1 MANTNNIQPDG
12 ELRQS
17 QLLTTFGPGAMVDLP
32 EQSVVISGLSYW
44 KGYKQPIQEERLRQK
59 VQKILKINPGEN
71 VQLYAPPV
79 DDSDPTGA
87 AISGIDAF
95 VFPRWFLVQI
105 ERNIT
110 IQGKLYRTRPL
121 FPWSGIKKGCTW
133 EGKKCHAV
141 PVRFVQACVNGH
153 LSDINWRAFAHQ
165 DFQTNCPGQIWLDEA
180 GSGNDFEEIFVRC
193 DACKKRH
200 PLSLAKLPNSKILGK
215 CLGDRPWLNP
225 TKNTKEECQGY
236 KRDPETEELIPTNE
250 PEQSRLLVRSASNAY
265 FSQTLSVIS
274 LPDSD
279 HELRKVVDKFYDQY
293 LKNIDSV
300 EMLNMIVNLMDGLA
314 EIKAL
319 GIPKVWGEL
328 ERRKSD
334 EPEVEKTIK
343 DAELEV
349 LLACGSEPQ
358 AAQNKPID
366 EVDFEAYL
374 RTKPIESNWQPFLD
388 KIVLVH
394 RLREVIAQVGFTRF
408 EAVMPDING
417 ELDINVR
424 RASLD
429 WETSGISWVPAIAN
443 KGEGIFFSFNQ
454 EKIKTWAERS
464 PVIERC
470 KDLQRGYKAWLEINN
485 IPKKEEH
492 FPGMPYI
499 MLHSLSHL
507 LITTISLKC
516 GYSSTAIKERIY
528 ANHDLGY
535 GILIYTGSSGSEG
548 TLGGLIEIGDR
559 LEYYLELALES
570 GEICSNDPICSQ
582 HIPGDRED
590 DALLQGAACH
600 GCVLIAESSCERSND
615 FLDRALVVNTIA
627 RENAAFFP
635 KDF

>member
-1 MANTNNIQPDG
+1 MANKNNIQPDG

-32 EQSVVISGLSYW
+32 EQSVTIGGLSYW
-44 KGYKQPIQEERLRQK
+44 KGYKQPIQEQRLQQK
-59 VQKILKINPGEN
+59 VQVILGEN

-105 ERNIT
+105 ERNI
-110 IQGKLYRTRPL
+110 IIHGKRYRTRPL
-121 FPWSGIKKGCTW
+121 VHWSGIKNGCKW

-153 LSDINWRAFAHQ
+153 LSDINWQAFAHQ
-165 DFQTNCPGQIWLDEA
+165 DFQTNCLGQIWLDEA

-193 DACKKRH
+193 DACRKRY

-225 TKNTKEECQGY
+225 IKDNREECQGY

-265 FSQTLSVIS
+265 FSQCLSVIS

-279 HELRKVVDKFYDQY
+279 HELRKVVDKFYEQY
-293 LKNIDSV
+293 LKNIKSV
-300 EMLNMIVNLMDGLA
+300 EMLETILNLMDGLA
-314 EIKAL
+314 ELKTL
-319 GIPKVWGEL
+319 GIQKVWEEL
-328 ERRKSD
+328 ARRKSE

-349 LLACGSEPQ
+349 LLACGPEPQ
-358 AAQNKPID
+358 DLDDSRPVD
-366 EVDFEAYL
+366 EVDFEAYV
-374 RTKPIESNWQPFLD
+374 RSQPIKSNWQPWLD

-429 WETSGISWVPAIAN
+429 WETNEISWVPAIAN
-443 KGEGIFFSFNQ
+443 KGEGIFFSFNR
-454 EKIKTWAERS
+454 EIIENWAERS
-464 PVIERC
+464 AVIDRS
-470 KDLQRGYKAWLEINN
+470 KALQIGYKKWLEIHN
-485 IPKKEEH
+485 IPKKEEQ

-499 MLHSLSHL
+499 LLHSLSHL
-507 LITTISLKC
+507 LITTISLEC

-528 ANHDLGY
+528 ANSDLGY
-535 GILIYTGSSGSEG
+535 GILIYTGSSGAEG

-559 LEYYLELALES
+559 LEDYLDLALER
-570 GEICSNDPICSQ
+570 GKLCSNDPICSQ
-582 HIPGDRED
+582 HIPGDRD
-590 DALLQGAACH
+590 DDSLLQGAACH
-600 GCVLIAESSCERSND
+600 GCLLIAESSCERSND
-615 FLDRALVVNTIA
+615 FLDRALVVNTLA
-627 RENAAFFP
+627 EENAAFFA
-635 KDF
+635 

>member
-1 MANTNNIQPDG
+1 
-12 ELRQS
+12 
-17 QLLTTFGPGAMVDLP
+17 
-32 EQSVVISGLSYW
+32 
-44 KGYKQPIQEERLRQK
+44 
-59 VQKILKINPGEN
+59 
-71 VQLYAPPV
+71 
-79 DDSDPTGA
+79 
-87 AISGIDAF
+87 
-95 VFPRWFLVQI
+95 
-105 ERNIT
+105 
-110 IQGKLYRTRPL
+110 
-121 FPWSGIKKGCTW
+121 
-133 EGKKCHAV
+133 
-141 PVRFVQACVNGH
+141 
-153 LSDINWRAFAHQ
+153 
-165 DFQTNCPGQIWLDEA
+165 
-180 GSGNDFEEIFVRC
+180 
-193 DACKKRH
+193 
-200 PLSLAKLPNSKILGK
+200 
-215 CLGDRPWLNP
+215 
-225 TKNTKEECQGY
+225 
-236 KRDPETEELIPTNE
+236 
-250 PEQSRLLVRSASNAY
+250 
-265 FSQTLSVIS
+265 
-274 LPDSD
+274 
-279 HELRKVVDKFYDQY
+279 
-293 LKNIDSV
+293 
-300 EMLNMIVNLMDGLA
+300 
-314 EIKAL
+314 
-319 GIPKVWGEL
+319 
-328 ERRKSD
+328 
-334 EPEVEKTIK
+334 
-343 DAELEV
+343 
-349 LLACGSEPQ
+349 
-358 AAQNKPID
+358 
-366 EVDFEAYL
+366 
-374 RTKPIESNWQPFLD
+374 
-388 KIVLVH
+388 
-394 RLREVIAQVGFTRF
+394 
-408 EAVMPDING
+408 MPDING

-528 ANHDLGY
+528 ANDDLGY